1 MVFRVLLVNGGSGVG
16 KSTVVGKL
24 CSGWEA
30 FRQVMSITSR
40 EKRGEDDDH
49 VFMGRDEV
57 KRLIES
63 DEVVDWTEVGG
74 ELYCTTLDCFREGVI
89 NVYIVDDE
97 GVEKEWS
104 SEFDVLKVRLVGR
117 SWVDDKER
125 IGRVVNWLG
134 DENFDLVLQVREDVE
149 EVAWDLVE
157 FCVDNGWLEI
167 SDEFID
173 EMDRIASEVS
183 QNFDDNCEI

>member
-40 EKRGEDDDH
+40 GKRGEGDDH
-49 VFMGRDEV
+49 VFMDRDVVME
-57 KRLIES
+57 LIE
-63 DEVVDWTEVGG
+63 DGDVVDWTEVGG
-74 ELYCTTLDCFREGVI
+74 ELYCTTLDCFREDKI

-97 GVEKEWS
+97 GVEKEWG

-117 SWVDDKER
+117 SWVDDEER

-134 DENFDLVLQVREDVE
+134 DENFDLVIQVREDVE
-149 EVAWDLVE
+149 DVAWDLVE
-157 FCVDNGWLEI
+157 FCVDNRWLEI
-167 SDEFID
+167 SEEFVE
-173 EMDRIASEVS
+173 EMDKISSEVS
-183 QNFDDNCEI
+183 KGFEL

>member
-24 CSGWEA
+24 CNGWEA

-49 VFMGRDEV
+49 IFESKDVIMG
-57 KRLIES
+57 LIK
-63 DEVVDWTEVGG
+63 DGDVIDWTEVGG
-74 ELYCTTLDCFREGVI
+74 ELYCTTLDCFREDKI

-97 GVEKEWS
+97 GVEKEWG
-104 SEFDVLKVRLVGR
+104 SEFDVLKVRLVGK
-117 SWVDDKER
+117 SWVDDEER

-149 EVAWDLVE
+149 EVVWDLVE
-157 FCVDNGWLEI
+157 FCVDNGWLGV

-173 EMDRIASEVS
+173 EMNRIASEVN
-183 QNFDDNCEI
+183 QNLNDNC